1 MELQGKQRLKEEKQ
15 LAHYK
20 KQRSWKPYALYPIVI
35 VILIIF
41 ASAIDEMCSN
51 LNGDLES
58 AIITDFFGNLE
69 GQAYTAA
76 TGQFGL
82 FVTLASVS
90 SLICPFYKS
99 LSDKLGRKLFLWLNI
114 LGMGIGLF
122 LCYWSPNMYIYLLG
136 YFFISFFICND
147 MQVVYVFEV
156 APKEKRASLYGFTKC
171 VGTLSV
177 ILIPLLRSQFLKSS
191 DITSWRK
198 VFLIPAILSIV
209 FAILLFFFAKETNVY
224 LDSKIAYLSKPI
236 EQRKQEAIF
245 AKANKKDEKSGVFP
259 AIKYIFTHKS
269 LRWAA
274 ITQIAVGFCFY
285 ALSNNYTPI
294 MRTFAWSEED
304 ILKALLLFS
313 TIYALSMLLAGL
325 LADKF
330 GRKKVIIACM
340 SIAIPFFVL
349 FVVGADNMWNPY
361 LIGVFMSL
369 YRSGLYISYDYLT
382 LIASELCPTSIR
394 GSIIGAQSLCSYLA
408 VAAGLGITT
417 IVLTKGGLLTGYA
430 CLTVGIPFAAIGL
443 FLAIFFLSESKGAD
457 LEAIK

>member
-1 MELQGKQRLKEEKQ
+1 
-15 LAHYK
+15 
-20 KQRSWKPYALYPIVI
+20 
-35 VILIIF
+35 
-41 ASAIDEMCSN
+41 
-51 LNGDLES
+51 
-58 AIITDFFGNLE
+58 
-69 GQAYTAA
+69 
-76 TGQFGL
+76 
-82 FVTLASVS
+82 
-90 SLICPFYKS
+90 
-99 LSDKLGRKLFLWLNI
+99 
-114 LGMGIGLF
+114 
-122 LCYWSPNMYIYLLG
+122 MYIYLLG

-171 VGTLSV
+171 IGTLSV

-209 FAILLFFFAKETNVY
+209 FAILLFFFAKETNVF
-224 LDSKIAYLSKPI
+224 LDSKIAHLSKPI
-236 EQRKQEAIF
+236 EQRKAE
-245 AKANKKDEKSGVFP
+245 AKANKTSKKEEKSGVFH
-259 AIKYIFTHKS
+259 AIKYIFTHKE
-269 LRWAA
+269 LRGTA

-294 MRTFAWSEED
+294 MKNFSWTEED
-304 ILKALLLFS
+304 ISKALLLFS

-330 GRKKVIIACM
+330 GRKKIIIACM
-340 SIAIPFFVL
+340 SIAIPFFIL
-349 FVVGADNMWNPY
+349 FVVGADYNWNPY
-361 LIGVFMSL
+361 LVGIFMSL

-394 GSIIGAQSLCSYLA
+394 GSVIGAQSLCSYLA

-417 IVLTKGGLLTGYA
+417 IVLTQGNLLTGYA

-443 FLAIFFLSESKGAD
+443 FLAIFFLAESKGTD